1 MLFRSVPRIIA
12 EGLSS
17 RRPCEVGA
25 MTKGST
31 VISVQ
36 IEKKVIIVFIARK
49 LTKTYQKETKLFEF
63 F

>member
-36 IEKKVIIVFIARK
+36 IEKNSYYCIYC
-49 LTKTYQKETKLFEF
+49 TETYENLPKRN
-63 F
+63 